1 MNSTECQKL
10 RSEMELMRK
19 DLSALKR
26 QIVRVNIK
34 VVENEKTYLG
44 DTDRLRHRTIG
55 HVKYEIIEGQRGD
68 YHTPTIHPEVSVV
81 DIEIKPE
88 QDFDPD
94 VIRFLEEE
102 IEDELSEEET

>member
-1 MNSTECQKL
+1 MKKRIWETQI
-10 RSEMELMRK
+10 
-19 DLSALKR
+19 DSAIGPLD
-26 QIVRVNIK
+26 IK
-34 VVENEKTYLG
+34 
-44 DTDRLRHRTIG
+44 
-55 HVKYEIIEGQRGD
+55 VKYEIIEGQRGD